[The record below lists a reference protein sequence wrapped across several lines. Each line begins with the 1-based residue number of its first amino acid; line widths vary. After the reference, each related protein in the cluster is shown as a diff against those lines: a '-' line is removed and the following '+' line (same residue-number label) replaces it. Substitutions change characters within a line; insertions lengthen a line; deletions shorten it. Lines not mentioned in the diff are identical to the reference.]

1 MMDLGKW
8 SFQNR
13 QLVMF
18 LVAVLLVGG
27 LYASYDMSKLEDPE
41 VKVKLAMVAT
51 TYPGARFPS
60 RVSAFLTGLSTPFST
75 TAMSLS
81 RSWSSSC
88 PWIIMRRMSS
98 TCRNLSETVMRMR
111 WSPLS

>member
-1 MMDLGKW
+1 MLDLGKG

-41 VKVKLAMVAT
+41 VKV
-51 TYPGARFPS
+51 
-60 RVSAFLTGLSTPFST
+60 
-75 TAMSLS
+75 
-81 RSWSSSC
+81 
-88 PWIIMRRMSS
+88 
-98 TCRNLSETVMRMR
+98 
-111 WSPLS
+111 